1 MCFARRRAD
10 TKKLNFRQQKR
21 YTKFALLF
29 CDAHWFSPSP
39 LRLTRKKS
47 LESQTEPVRGK
58 TAPRVRSVTC
68 SRRYSRCTLS
78 TGLAPESLCFGDD
91 DDDDGMQVLRRRR
104 QREHY
109 KVLCNEYSIF
119 SAVGLPLRDE
129 RVLGETEIGAGLC
142 NPGRPSTPTRPP
154 QDEGFPGLVEHG
166 FTFASVVDLGGAI
179 VARAGSL

>member
-1 MCFARRRAD
+1 MFCTPKSRH
-10 TKKLNFRQQKR
+10 KKV
-21 YTKFALLF
+21 KFQTAKKVHQVCPAFLR
-29 CDAHWFSPSP
+29 CP
-39 LRLTRKKS
+39 LVFPLPATINSKKS

-78 TGLAPESLCFGDD
+78 TGLAPESLCFGD

-154 QDEGFPGLVEHG
+154 QDEGFPGLVERVRVYFRERG
-166 FTFASVVDLGGAI
+166 
-179 VARAGSL
+179 